1 MSEANDDSLQRL
13 VRWVDSGKHLPK
25 WLRDFHDQKDVF
37 KACEETLGRPKDGI
51 TWVDGHIYTIDRF
64 LRFMALH
71 GYTLQRTR
79 AEAPAIADTVKDCKT
94 RRDAAF
100 VAALDARRTANAPRE
115 GQAPR

>member
-1 MSEANDDSLQRL
+1 MSEANGDNLQRL

-25 WLRDFHDQKDVF
+25 WLRDFHDQKNVF
-37 KACEETLGRPKDGI
+37 RACEETLGKPQNGI

-79 AEAPAIADTVKDCKT
+79 PEAPAIVDTVKYCKT
-94 RRDAAF
+94 RRAAAF
-100 VAALDARRTANAPRE
+100 MEALTERRTGRT
-115 GQAPR
+115 RS

>member
-1 MSEANDDSLQRL
+1 MSEANGDNLQRL

-25 WLRDFHDQKDVF
+25 WLRDFHDQKSVF
-37 KACEETLGRPKDGI
+37 RACEETLGKPQNGI

-79 AEAPAIADTVKDCKT
+79 PEAPAIADTVKYCKT
-94 RRDAAF
+94 RRAAAF
-100 VAALDARRTANAPRE
+100 MEALTERRTGRT
-115 GQAPR
+115 RS